1 MIGKLIA
8 KLLPQLLPK
17 LMPNIFKQ
25 LMPELKPLQKY
36 VYEKNDL
43 DEKVDVLISDKEKM
57 EKQIEALT
65 MTCKAMDTKI
75 DEVFKLKKKFK

>member
-1 MIGKLIA
+1 
-8 KLLPQLLPK
+8 
-17 LMPNIFKQ
+17 MPNIFKQ

-43 DEKVDVLISDKEKM
+43 DDKVEKM

-65 MTCKAMDTKI
+65 MTCKAIDTKV
-75 DEVFKLKKKFK
+75 DATFKMKKKFK

>member
-43 DEKVDVLISDKEKM
+43 DEKVEKM
-57 EKQIEALT
+57 EKQIEALA
-65 MTCKAMDTKI
+65 MTCKAI
-75 DEVFKLKKKFK
+75 DSKVDATFKMKKKFK

>member
-1 MIGKLIA
+1 MDLLKDLKVIIGKLLE
-8 KLLPQLLPK
+8 KLLPL
-17 LMPNIFKQ
+17 IFKQ

-43 DEKVDVLISDKEKM
+43 DDKVEKM

-65 MTCKAMDTKI
+65 MTCKAIDTKV
-75 DEVFKLKKKFK
+75 DATFKMKKKFK

>member
-1 MIGKLIA
+1 
-8 KLLPQLLPK
+8 
-17 LMPNIFKQ
+17 MPNIFKQ

-43 DEKVDVLISDKEKM
+43 DEKVEKM

-65 MTCKAMDTKI
+65 MTCKAI
-75 DEVFKLKKKFK
+75 DSKVDSIFKMKKKFK

>member
-1 MIGKLIA
+1 VIIGKLLE
-8 KLLPQLLPK
+8 KLLPL
-17 LMPNIFKQ
+17 IFKQ

-43 DEKVDVLISDKEKM
+43 DDKVEKM

-65 MTCKAMDTKI
+65 MTCKAIDTKV
-75 DEVFKLKKKFK
+75 DATFKMKKKFK

>member
-1 MIGKLIA
+1 MIISKLLA
-8 KLLPQLLPK
+8 KLLPELLPK

-43 DEKVDVLISDKEKM
+43 DEKVEKM

-65 MTCKAMDTKI
+65 MTCKAIDTKV
-75 DEVFKLKKKFK
+75 DATFKMKKKFK

>member
-8 KLLPQLLPK
+8 KLLHQLLPK

-43 DEKVDVLISDKEKM
+43 DEKVEKM

-65 MTCKAMDTKI
+65 MTCKAIDTKV
-75 DEVFKLKKKFK
+75 DATFKMKKKFK

>member
-1 MIGKLIA
+1 MDLLKDLKVIIGKLLE
-8 KLLPQLLPK
+8 KLLPL
-17 LMPNIFKQ
+17 IFKQ

-43 DEKVDVLISDKEKM
+43 DEKVEKM

-65 MTCKAMDTKI
+65 MTCKAIDTKV
-75 DEVFKLKKKFK
+75 DATFKMKKKFK

>member
-43 DEKVDVLISDKEKM
+43 DEKVEKM

-65 MTCKAMDTKI
+65 MTCKAIDTKV
-75 DEVFKLKKKFK
+75 DATFKMKKKFK

>member
-43 DEKVDVLISDKEKM
+43 DDKVESM

-65 MTCKAMDTKI
+65 MTCKAI
-75 DEVFKLKKKFK
+75 DSKVDATFKMKKKFK